1 MNQRKRQIVLEM
13 DNGFEIYTQYF
24 EKEDA
29 EFLMS
34 EIIRLM
40 EKEKMFAMPVPVNI
54 KSFYYSTAYIN
65 PDSVVSVRIRVY
77 GNEEY
82 PSIAEGLNHD

>member
-1 MNQRKRQIVLEM
+1 MDQRKRQIMLEM
-13 DNGFEIYTQYF
+13 DNGFDIYTQYF

-34 EIIRLM
+34 EIIRQI
-40 EKEKMFAMPVPVNI
+40 EKGKMFAMPVPVNI
-54 KSFYYSTAYIN
+54 KTFYYSTAYIN
-65 PDSVVSVRIRVY
+65 PDSVVSVRMRIY
-77 GNEEY
+77 GGENH